1 MLFNIIRIRH
11 NTMGMESVKI
21 PLDVIQINNK
31 PCFFFKLIVKELE
44 WKKMIYFQPRL
55 YSYYILKQDSF
66 DLFSNSLF
74 DISLLSKIAED

>member
-11 NTMGMESVKI
+11 KTMGMENVKT
-21 PLDVIQINNK
+21 PLDVIQINMFK
-31 PCFFFKLIVKELE
+31 KTISLVFLKKLIIKELE
-44 WKKMIYFQPRL
+44 WKKMIYFQPRI

-74 DISLLSKIAED
+74 DIS